1 MLINNQLAAGEY
13 RHNYIRLAFILGTLL
28 LFIGYIAVCQLFERG
43 NHPASI
49 NGTIRPENLRLNEI
63 TPSDWVYRSLNALNY
78 LWQFSW
84 LLYSLT
90 FIYRRSSTGYL
101 YLSPNTLT
109 PTFYGIYNLS
119 FLIPAVWL
127 IFLQETY
134 LIWTW
139 VIYLIS
145 FVLLSMA
152 LFIINNNAAIN
163 RKLYETEGF
172 NRDIWCLRF
181 FAQNGV
187 AFFAAWT
194 AIRFILAFDTFLQV
208 FLGLSLATSGTVVLV
223 LAAIFAITF
232 FFIPNFNAALVEQCA
247 YQFAPWIVFIFYF
260 WGVVERNW
268 VPKQATRN
276 NIIAAIELA
285 ACVVSGIGALAL
297 FAIRYRTSKIDPL
310 V

>member
-1 MLINNQLAAGEY
+1 K
-13 RHNYIRLAFILGTLL
+13 
-28 LFIGYIAVCQLFERG
+28 
-43 NHPASI
+43 
-49 NGTIRPENLRLNEI
+49 
-63 TPSDWVYRSLNALNY
+63 
-78 LWQFSW
+78 
-84 LLYSLT
+84 
-90 FIYRRSSTGYL
+90 
-101 YLSPNTLT
+101 LT

-208 FLGLSLATSGTVVLV
+208 FLGLSLATSGTIVLV

-232 FFIPNFNAALVEQCA
+232 FFIPNFNAALVERCS
-247 YQFAPWIVFIFYF
+247 YQF
-260 WGVVERNW
+260 
-268 VPKQATRN
+268 
-276 NIIAAIELA
+276 
-285 ACVVSGIGALAL
+285 
-297 FAIRYRTSKIDPL
+297 
-310 V
+310 